1 LLCVLIFIFAS
12 AQGPEPP
19 CESPQLQGGFSV
31 IEEDT
36 DSHERK
42 LFYACDDGLK
52 PAVEGWWGTAT
63 CQNRTWIPTPQCI
76 DANACIAPEIPN
88 AKYTKSPN
96 GWHEEGHKIRV
107 TCIDGY
113 EDRNHLAIAQCV
125 NGNWTSMPV
134 CERDVH
140 ACGPPPKILN
150 AVIIKQVFQKVFLDN
165 SEVEYAC
172 EDGYTSN
179 TGAIQK
185 SYCVFGNWT
194 AVSECS
200 GTGATS
206 GHTTS
211 TGGNKVPNVVEK
223 TLKYLKYQCMVCN
236 SDGSW
241 SDPPTYNFC
250 IVDTSR
256 YRNLENIGIQ
266 YIKSGDHQEF
276 QCTRSYDTSYGYC
289 EDRQMTFGRCKYRH
303 KLFVICTSKYLM
315 LQLISSGQTD

>member
-1 LLCVLIFIFAS
+1 MCVRFLGFVLLICLAGVLR

-194 AVSECS
+194 AVSECIRETQPDTGRGGS
-200 GTGATS
+200 AAGGTGATS

-211 TGGNKVPNVVEK
+211 TDRGTTSGTDRDTDDRRVTGSSTRGVGGDTGPFISIDKCGTPPRIDNGDFVEK
-223 TLKYLKYQCMVCN
+223 TLKYLKYQCSAFYTLEGSDTVVCN

-241 SDPPTYNFC
+241 
-250 IVDTSR
+250 
-256 YRNLENIGIQ
+256 
-266 YIKSGDHQEF
+266 
-276 QCTRSYDTSYGYC
+276 
-289 EDRQMTFGRCKYRH
+289 
-303 KLFVICTSKYLM
+303 
-315 LQLISSGQTD
+315 

>member
-1 LLCVLIFIFAS
+1 MFICFNKISSVLIFIFAS

-19 CESPQLQGGFSV
+19 CESPQLQGGFSTLRV
-31 IEEDT
+31 FFSVCFSYIT
-36 DSHERK
+36 HTGVRT
-42 LFYACDDGLK
+42 GLIFFFFFF
-52 PAVEGWWGTAT
+52 VL
-63 CQNRTWIPTPQCI
+63 

-125 NGNWTSMPV
+125 NGNWTSMPSNLYSISAH
-134 CERDVH
+134 R
-140 ACGPPPKILN
+140 CGAPPRI
-150 AVIIKQVFQKVFLDN
+150 DN
-165 SEVEYAC
+165 G
-172 EDGYTSN
+172 D
-179 TGAIQK
+179 
-185 SYCVFGNWT
+185 
-194 AVSECS
+194 
-200 GTGATS
+200 
-206 GHTTS
+206 
-211 TGGNKVPNVVEK
+211 VVEK

-241 SDPPTYNFC
+241 SDPPTCYINRFFDLFLCADNFC